1 MSIGRVGAWVVL
13 AALGALVAIVV
24 PELGSDPWPF
34 EPASVRPHGV
44 FGPLVRAAGR
54 HWDLGFVRTPG
65 VVAGLAVAIVALLE
79 WRGVAW
85 HRYPAWRRRILAGL
99 VLVVAVALLVPAVLL
114 QVGLRQATEPWYY
127 DNDSTYQIEIAG
139 DLIRHGHDPYGRDYT
154 GTGLERWYP
163 AAGFPVGRRQVAL
176 HHLAYF
182 PGTPLTAAAWGVLP
196 QPIDDYR
203 FFVLL
208 CTLAL
213 FGAALA
219 FRAPLTLRLALG
231 AVAVANPLAV
241 RAVWFGTADAPSLLC
256 LLLAFALLSRRR
268 LVWASLALGVAVL
281 LKQFALVAVPF
292 FALMLLAPRPSRAVL
307 RNAAI
312 AFAAPLA
319 VGIVPFLVA
328 DPGGLWRDTVA
339 YGGSTY
345 RIIGYGLSSL
355 FLKAGIVDDRYGSY
369 PFVWLL
375 VLLWLPVTAW
385 LLWHQRRS
393 PRLWTGAAGFA
404 VSMFLLLFISRVFQ
418 TSYFVWPLIGMLAA
432 GLLANPD
439 DEHGGAPADVAG
451 QIDRRELEPVTTRS

>member
-1 MSIGRVGAWVVL
+1 MRIGRLGAWAIL
-13 AALGALVAIVV
+13 GTLGALVAIVV

-34 EPASVRPHGV
+34 HPPSVDPHGV
-44 FGPLVRAAGR
+44 LGPLVRAAGR

-65 VVAGLAVAIVALLE
+65 IVAGFVIALVALVGWRWPTWRAELLGVLAVLL
-79 WRGVAW
+79 
-85 HRYPAWRRRILAGL
+85 
-99 VLVVAVALLVPAVLL
+99 AVALLVPAVLL
-114 QVGLRQATEPWYY
+114 QAGLRQATEPWY
-127 DNDSTYQIEIAG
+127 DVNDSTYQIEIAG

-163 AAGFPVGRRQVAL
+163 AAGFPTGRRQVAL

-196 QPIDDYR
+196 HPVDDYR
-203 FFVLL
+203 FFVLM

-219 FRAPLTLRLALG
+219 FRGPLALRILLG
-231 AVAVANPLAV
+231 AVAVANPLVV
-241 RAVWFGTADAPSLLC
+241 RAVWFGTADAPALLC

-268 LVWASLALGVAVL
+268 LVWASFALGLAVL

-292 FALMLLAPRPSRAVL
+292 LALMLLAPRPARTTM
-307 RNAAI
+307 RNAAV

-319 VGIVPFLVA
+319 VGILPFLVA
-328 DPGGLWRDTVA
+328 DPGGLWRDTVE

-375 VLLWLPVTAW
+375 VLVWLPVTAW
-385 LLWHQRRS
+385 LLWNQRQS
-393 PRLWTGAAGFA
+393 ARLWTGAAGFT
-404 VSMFLLLFISRVFQ
+404 VSMFVLLFISRVFQ
-418 TSYFVWPLIGMLAA
+418 TSYLVWPLMGILAA
-432 GLLANPD
+432 ALLANAD
-439 DEHGGAPADVAG
+439 NEDGAARADVPRQVDG
-451 QIDRRELEPVTTRS
+451 GELQPVAPRP

>member
-1 MSIGRVGAWVVL
+1 MRIGRPGAWVI
-13 AALGALVAIVV
+13 LGTLGVLVATVV

-34 EPASVRPHGV
+34 HPPSVHPHGL

-54 HWDLGFVRTPG
+54 KWDLGFVRTPG
-65 VVAGLAVAIVALLE
+65 TVAGFVLAVAAFA
-79 WRGVAW
+79 G
-85 HRYPAWRRRILAGL
+85 WRRRVWRAELLAAL
-99 VLVVAVALLVPAVLL
+99 VVLVALALLVPGVVL
-114 QVGLRQATEPWYY
+114 QAGLRQATAPWYD

-139 DLIRHGHDPYGRDYT
+139 ELIRHGHDPYGRDYT

-163 AAGFPVGRRQVAL
+163 AAGFPTGRKQVAL

-196 QPIDDYR
+196 HPVDDYR

-219 FRAPLTLRLALG
+219 FRGPLTLRVALG
-231 AVAVANPLAV
+231 AVAVANPLVV
-241 RAVWFGTADAPSLLC
+241 RAVWFGTADAPALLC
-256 LLLAFALLSRRR
+256 LLLAFALLSRQR
-268 LVWASLALGVAVL
+268 LVWAAFALGLAVL

-292 FALMLLAPRPSRAVL
+292 VALMMLTARPSRAAM
-307 RNAAI
+307 RNAAV
-312 AFAAPLA
+312 AFAAPLV

-328 DPGGLWRDTVA
+328 DPGGLWRDTIQ

-355 FLKAGIVDDRYGSY
+355 FLKAGFVDNRYSSY

-375 VLLWLPVTAW
+375 ILVWLPVTLW
-385 LLWHQRRS
+385 LLRQQRREE
-393 PRLWTGAAGFA
+393 RTWTGAAAFA
-404 VSMFLLLFISRVFQ
+404 VSMFVLLFISRVFQ
-418 TSYFVWPLIGMLAA
+418 TSYLVWPLIGVLAA
-432 GLLANPD
+432 ALLANAD
-439 DEHGGAPADVAG
+439 DEHRRARADVAG
-451 QIDRRELEPVTTRS
+451 EIDGRELEPVPAPR